1 MPAGFGEDDNVI
13 TRGGDRFGQLI
24 YTSYDDGSG
33 SGGGWQVKDRS
44 GHFVGAEIEAL
55 TSRIATRFDVDPP
68 LPQYPTPT
76 DIEGRPAR
84 LSYAT
89 TAPGVGAYW
98 HTVDAGADGSGRP
111 GNVFAHILL
120 ADDIAARPAMRPIEL
135 WGSPGWLRPYGP
147 HDVLKAGLA
156 GVDPPGPGGVIT
168 VDSTVAFLL
177 DAAVYRLGVHQ
188 VLLDAVY
195 DAMTGG
201 RPVVLHT
208 DCSDAPRWIGA
219 VSYFMS
225 PGAARRFTWSTHD
238 KPDLAAVD
246 ARRGVHLIC
255 VPRESAVPPSA
266 DWVLIEA
273 DDDPQLGALGVVAHG
288 SEDTSLAVTV
298 SPWSVLAQ
306 AALVDA
312 QTATEVIAHQDAIAR
327 EVGDVGLSPVWPLA
341 VAARMVALGDVGA
354 ESTQAIVDDHPIH
367 LETSVRLLRLVEGIY
382 STSAPDTP
390 QEALDRLT
398 RIRFAGGGRLRAAER
413 LVRCVLHQPGSETV
427 IAVRLDEV
435 PRLRAVDIE
444 TVDDMLESW
453 LSEMRHPSSTARAM
467 PPEVQ
472 LRHVL
477 HVSELLVRLVRPGPE
492 FDDVTRAL
500 AEIIGTRG
508 INFLADRSRAQ
519 AFVDDVQEITGDT
532 VAAVLLPVVN
542 DEIRT
547 PDGLDTV
554 AWEWIVG
561 DPRGID
567 VNELTDA
574 TDGGA
579 LSRTLVS
586 LYIAAMLDDSAN
598 ADIPPSRRS
607 ELALAGIR
615 FLIDGHAPAGGG
627 DAAEIARLTRHVTV
641 TVDHLDELITR
652 FGDAMAPS
660 VALRHVLFSTPSPT
674 LDRILDFVSHQ
685 QVPAPE
691 SDVDSALTVAAAR
704 VRIASGWA
712 DFDPTWMLALLD
724 SEVRCLLTE
733 LEPETYA
740 HLDEGLCILL
750 GALVVAAHS
759 RSLPWTT
766 GDTVAVAHLERR
778 LESARSRL
786 LPRLDQLTER
796 GVIDVAWVAGESMR
810 SRLGPDF
817 PPVAPF
823 AVSAAET
830 GGSWMDT
837 VIDARIHANDYRGP
851 TNPEGLRDALWTSI
865 AKQPASTAET
875 FFLEYRP
882 VAKEWLRERGLGGRE
897 TQRARFSLTHREDN
911 NLW

>member
-1 MPAGFGEDDNVI
+1 MLAVSDDDDQAT
-13 TRGGDRFGQLI
+13 TRDGDRFGQLI

-44 GHFVGAEIEAL
+44 GHFVDSEIEAL

-68 LPQYPTPT
+68 LPQYPTLA

-89 TAPGVGAYW
+89 IAPGVGAYW
-98 HTVDAGADGSGRP
+98 HTVDAGTDGSGRP
-111 GNVFAHILL
+111 GNVFAHVLL
-120 ADDIAARPAMRPIEL
+120 ADDITARPGMRPIEL
-135 WGSPGWLRPYGP
+135 WASPGWLRPYGP
-147 HDVLKAGLA
+147 HAVLEAGLA
-156 GVDPPGPGGVIT
+156 DVEPPGPGGVVT

-177 DAAVYRLGVHQ
+177 DPGVYRLGVHQ

-195 DAMTGG
+195 DAMADG
-201 RPVVLHT
+201 RPVVFHT
-208 DCSDAPRWIGA
+208 DPSDAPRWIGA
-219 VSYFMS
+219 VSFFMS
-225 PGAARRFTWSTHD
+225 PGTARRFTWSTHD

-255 VPRESAVPPSA
+255 VPRDCTVPPSA
-266 DWVLIEA
+266 DWVVIDA

-298 SPWSVLAQ
+298 SPWSLLAQ

-312 QTATEVIAHQDAIAR
+312 QTATEVIAHQDSIAR

-341 VAARMVALGDVGA
+341 VAARMVQLGDVGV
-354 ESTQAIVDDHPIH
+354 ESSQAIVDDHPTH
-367 LETSVRLLRLVEGIY
+367 LETSVRLLRLVDGIY
-382 STSAPDTP
+382 STNAPDTP

-398 RIRFAGGGRLRAAER
+398 RIRFPGGGRLRAAER
-413 LVRCVLHQPGSETV
+413 LVRCVLHEPRSETGMP
-427 IAVRLDEV
+427 VRLNEV
-435 PRLRAVDIE
+435 PRLRAVDIGR
-444 TVDDMLESW
+444 VDDMLDSW
-453 LSEMRHPSSTARAM
+453 LSGMRRSASTARAT
-467 PPEVQ
+467 PAEVQ
-472 LRHVL
+472 VRHLL
-477 HVSELLVRLVRPGPE
+477 HVSDLLVRLVRPGPE
-492 FDDVTRAL
+492 LDDVTRAL
-500 AEIIGTRG
+500 AETVG
-508 INFLADRSRAQ
+508 ICGIDFLADRSRAQ
-519 AFVDDVQEITGDT
+519 MFVDGVQEITGDT
-532 VAAVLLPVVN
+532 VAAVVIPVIN
-542 DEIRT
+542 DAIRT

-554 AWEWIVG
+554 AWEWILG
-561 DPRGID
+561 DPRDID
-567 VNELTDA
+567 VNVVTDA
-574 TDGGA
+574 TGSGV
-579 LSRTLVS
+579 LSRRLMP
-586 LYIAAMLDDSAN
+586 LYIAAMLDDPAN
-598 ADIPPSRRS
+598 ADIRPSRRS

-615 FLIDGHAPAGGG
+615 VLMDGHTSSEADGA
-627 DAAEIARLTRHVTV
+627 AAEIAHLARHVTV

-652 FGDAMAPS
+652 FGDAVAPS
-660 VALRHVLFSTPSPT
+660 VALRHVLFSPPSAT
-674 LDRILDFVSHQ
+674 LDRILDFVSHRP
-685 QVPAPE
+685 VAAPE
-691 SDVDSALTVAAAR
+691 SDVDSALTVAGAR
-704 VRIASGWA
+704 VRIASEWA
-712 DFDPTWMLALLD
+712 DFDPSWMLALLD
-724 SEVRCLLTE
+724 SEVKCLLTE

-786 LPRLDQLTER
+786 LPRLDQLTEL

-817 PPVAPF
+817 APVAPF
-823 AVSAAET
+823 ALSAADG

-837 VIDARIHANDYRGP
+837 VIDARLHANDYRGP

-865 AKQPASTAET
+865 AAQSASTAEK

-882 VAKEWLRERGLGGRE
+882 VAKEWLRERDLGGRE
-897 TQRARFSLTHREDN
+897 TQRPRFSLTHREDN
-911 NLW
+911 N